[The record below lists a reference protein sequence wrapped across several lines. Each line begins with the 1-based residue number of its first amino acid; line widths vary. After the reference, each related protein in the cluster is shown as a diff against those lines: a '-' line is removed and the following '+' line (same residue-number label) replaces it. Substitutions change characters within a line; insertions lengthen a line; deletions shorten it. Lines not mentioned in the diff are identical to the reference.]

1 MSIATVPKT
10 VGSPQS
16 NQSQQKVLQARENK
30 NMSSNAGALAI
41 LTKKIEKMFK
51 KKEGHWICDIRKFFV
66 RN

>member
-30 NMSSNAGALAI
+30 NMSSNAGAFQKDGANQADTSGMSKTI
-41 LTKKIEKMFK
+41 KTA
-51 KKEGHWICDIRKFFV
+51 GQ
-66 RN
+66 